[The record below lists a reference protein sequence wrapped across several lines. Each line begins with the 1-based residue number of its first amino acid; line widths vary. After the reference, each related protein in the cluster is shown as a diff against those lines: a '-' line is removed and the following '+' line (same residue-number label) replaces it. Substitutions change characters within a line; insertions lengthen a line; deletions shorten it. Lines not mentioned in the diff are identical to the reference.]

1 MSDGFTITVIV
12 GATSFV
18 MQDNGYYLTG
28 EEGTGA
34 SPSRRQETR
43 GAQQHGSTDR
53 GFFLR
58 ARFFGLTFSAQGAN
72 YPGYK
77 SVRGQFNRLFKPTR
91 AMSLLWTYTDGD
103 LRQIDCVPINSPDF
117 PSNRRSGYADNI
129 PIEFK
134 AAQPWFYDP
143 GQQQITFALGGGSGA
158 FDIPLAIPWSIGASA
173 LSQTKTIA
181 YGGTWRSNPVITIVG
196 PATDAVLENLTT
208 DEKLDFTGVTINA
221 GDQYVIDT
229 RYGFK
234 TVTDLAGNNKLSDLT
249 GDSDLG
255 SFHIEEP
262 DGNTLTKD
270 NDLQFT
276 ATAVTA
282 ATEVFVRY
290 YVNFTGI

>member
-28 EEGTGA
+28 EEETGV

-58 ARFFGLTFSAQGAN
+58 ARFFGLTFSAQGTD

-77 SVRGQFNRLFKPTR
+77 AVRGQFNRLFKPTR
-91 AMSLLWTYTDGD
+91 AMSLLWTYTDGE

-117 PSNRRSGYADNI
+117 PSSRRSGYADNI

-134 AAQPWFYDP
+134 SAQPWFYDP
-143 GQQQITFALGGGSGA
+143 GQQQVTFALGGGSGA
-158 FDIPLAIPWSIGASA
+158 FDIPLAIPWSIGAST

-181 YGGTWRSNPVITIVG
+181 YGGTWRSNPIITIVG

-208 DEKLDFTGVTINA
+208 GEKLDFTGITINA
-221 GDQYVIDT
+221 ADQYVIDT

-234 TVTDLAGNNKLSDLT
+234 TVVDLAGDNKLADLT
-249 GDSDLG
+249 DDSDLG
-255 SFHIEEP
+255 SFHIQEA
-262 DGNTLTKD
+262 DGDNLTEN
-270 NDLQFT
+270 NDLQFS

-290 YVNFTGI
+290 SLNYTGI

>member
-1 MSDGFTITVIV
+1 MPDGFTITVIV
-12 GATSFV
+12 GSTAFV

-34 SPSRRQETR
+34 APSQRLETR

-58 ARFFGLTFSAQGAN
+58 PRFFGLTFSIAGTDFATFKTARN
-72 YPGYK
+72 
-77 SVRGQFNRLFKPTR
+77 QFSRVFKPTR
-91 AMSLLWTYTDGD
+91 SMSLLWTYTDGD
-103 LRQIDCVPINSPDF
+103 LRQIDCVPLNSPDF
-117 PSNRRSGYADNI
+117 PSGRRSGFADNV

-143 GQQQITFALGGGSGA
+143 VQQQITFALGGGSGA

-173 LSQTKTIA
+173 LSQTKTISYA
-181 YGGTWRSNPVITIVG
+181 GTWRSNPIITIDG
-196 PATDAVLENLTT
+196 PATDAVLTNLLT

-221 GDQYVIDT
+221 ADQYVIDT

-234 TVTDLAGNNKLSDLT
+234 TVTDLAGDNKLADLT
-249 GDSDLG
+249 DDSDLG

-262 DGNTLTKD
+262 DGDDATKN
-270 NDLQFT
+270 NDLQFV

-290 YVNFTGI
+290 SINYTGI